1 MKDRMAWL
9 RDHMKSHVASSLS
22 IEPTEKILHFPNAFG
37 SAENAQRETA
47 LDLVNQAAEVIMSI
61 ETQAAEIEVRARNLA
76 RDACGKLQ
84 LAESH
89 IQSLEAA
96 RRTAEQGMHEA
107 NVRAHE
113 AEQAFEQAQSRAAAA
128 EAELCAM
135 ERRVKAA
142 ETRADET
149 QQTLI
154 RVENAI
160 RTKLLNLR
168 RTEVNK
174 RAAVA

>member
-1 MKDRMAWL
+1 MENRMAWL
-9 RDHMKSHVASSLS
+9 RDHMKSHVANSLS
-22 IEPTEKILHFPNAFG
+22 IEPTEKVLHFPNAFE
-37 SAENAQRETA
+37 SAANAQRETA
-47 LDLVNQAAEVIMSI
+47 LDLVNQAAEVVMSI
-61 ETQAAEIEVRARNLA
+61 ETQAAEIEIRARNLA
-76 RDACGKLQ
+76 RDACEKLQ

-107 NVRAHE
+107 NVRAQE
-113 AEQAFEQAQSRAAAA
+113 AEQAFKEAQSRAAAA

-149 QQTLI
+149 QQTLN

-174 RAAVA
+174 RAAAA